1 MLEAH
6 KPSGIRHPYIHKLA
20 DVESLASIGQ
30 GTQVWRFAHVMTGA
44 KVGDDCILGNNVF
57 VQDGV
62 TIGNRVKIQNNVSVY
77 KGVTLED
84 DVFCGPSCVFT
95 NVRNPRAHVNR
106 KDALSQTLVRKGAT
120 LGANCTIV
128 CGVTIGEYA
137 FVAAGSVVTK
147 DVATQ
152 GLVVGNPARLVG
164 YMCKCGET
172 VNNPS
177 GTEPW
182 VISCE
187 KCKDA

>member
-1 MLEAH
+1 MLEIH
-6 KPSGIRHPYIHKLA
+6 KASGIRYPFVHKLA
-20 DVESLASIGQ
+20 DVEDRESIGQ
-30 GTQVWRFAHVMTGA
+30 GTQVWRFAHVMAGA
-44 KVGDDCILGNNVF
+44 TVGEDCILGNNVF
-57 VQDGV
+57 VQEGV

-147 DVATQ
+147 DVPHYA
-152 GLVVGNPARLVG
+152 LVMGNPAKFVG
-164 YMCKCGET
+164 YMCKCGEKAPPST
-172 VNNPS
+172 VFEQWRH
-177 GTEPW
+177 GCDK
-182 VISCE
+182 CE
-187 KCKDA
+187 DA